1 MKNLLKSIISATA
14 PSLGN
19 YITAVRN
26 RRHFRTLDQGFQGAM
41 ATKIYKGN
49 PIEVLSGP
57 FKGLKYI
64 NETVWGPIIP
74 KWVGSYEQELH
85 GTVEQIIQSNYD
97 TIIDVGS
104 AEGYYVAGLAKRMP
118 KARVYSFDVDSIS
131 RRQQG
136 DIIKLNNLT
145 NVTIGRYCRHADLD
159 ALITNNTVVICDIE
173 GYEYD
178 LLDPTK
184 ARKLTQVDILVEVHP
199 FGDKKLTDVET
210 ALRDRFSATHHME
223 HIQQKKRQAKD
234 YKMTQKQ
241 LLTDAEFI
249 RCLDEYRNFANQ
261 TWFWMKR
268 KR

>member
-1 MKNLLKSIISATA
+1 MKKLLKSIIYATA
-14 PSLGN
+14 PGLGN

-26 RRHFRTLDQGFQGAM
+26 RRHFRTIDQGFQGEVAS
-41 ATKIYKGN
+41 KIFKGT

-64 NETVWGPIIP
+64 NETVWGPITP
-74 KWVGSYEQELH
+74 KWMGSYEEELH
-85 GTVEQIIQSNYD
+85 GIVEQIIQSNYD

-131 RRQQG
+131 RRQQS

-145 NVTIGRYCRHADLD
+145 NVTIGKYCHHSDLD
-159 ALITNNTVVICDIE
+159 TLITNNTLVICDIE

-178 LLDPTK
+178 LLDLTK
-184 ARKLTQVDILVEVHP
+184 SKKLAQADVLVEVHP
-199 FGDKKLTDVET
+199 FGDKTLADVEAT
-210 ALRDRFSATHHME
+210 LKNRFKATHHIE
-223 HIQQKKRQAKD
+223 HIQQKKRQSID
-234 YKMTQKQ
+234 YHMTQKQ
-241 LLTDAEFI
+241 LLTEAEFM
-249 RCLDEYRNFANQ
+249 RCVDEYRNFADQ